1 MGSKSG
7 RRERPETRGRG
18 PFGPAVDAEGTLP
31 TEKQGCSQ
39 LLIAVTTGPWV
50 LSPGRQEILD
60 ASIPFQ
66 NLLPHLQNGD
76 MVQCQPPHTH
86 THGDHGRAW
95 YQEGESYFYKQ
106 GVCVLS
112 LEEKECQGEELSQS
126 PPGMDGTPCVEHRPG
141 GLPEEV
147 APAGLLSLEVEVGR
161 RRRKTPA

>member
-76 MVQCQPPHTH
+76 MVQCQPPRPHTH
-86 THGDHGRAW
+86 MGTMGGLGTRKGRAIFI
-95 YQEGESYFYKQ
+95 S
-106 GVCVLS
+106 
-112 LEEKECQGEELSQS
+112 KECAFCL
-126 PPGMDGTPCVEHRPG
+126 
-141 GLPEEV
+141 
-147 APAGLLSLEVEVGR
+147 
-161 RRRKTPA
+161 